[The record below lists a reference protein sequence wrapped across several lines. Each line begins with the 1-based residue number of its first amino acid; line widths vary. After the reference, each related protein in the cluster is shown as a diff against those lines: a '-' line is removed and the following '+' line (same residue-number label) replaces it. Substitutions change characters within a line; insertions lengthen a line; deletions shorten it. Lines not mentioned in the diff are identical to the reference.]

1 MQYAAVCRLVL
12 VGNITLVHLVV
23 GVLCVGCWGYLF
35 SVSFLHN
42 TTRQREAISWR
53 KLLSSVLP
61 MFKHLLLPLT
71 VHIGELWFWFVI
83 FVHSGI
89 ENGMCSIVQC
99 TIRPPKRSFRFS
111 TSARKGSYLSLSK
124 QWIPLGAI

>member
-1 MQYAAVCRLVL
+1 MLQYVDSFYLVISPWYTWSLVYYVLAVGGIFFPSR
-12 VGNITLVHLVV
+12 
-23 GVLCVGCWGYLF
+23 
-35 SVSFLHN
+35 SFII
-42 TTRQREAISWR
+42 RRGREREEAISWR

-89 ENGMCSIVQC
+89 ENGMCAIVQC
-99 TIRPPKRSFRFS
+99 TIRPRGAPLPLLL
-111 TSARKGSYLSLSK
+111 LSLFYICQERVLFVSV
-124 QWIPLGAI
+124 

>member
-1 MQYAAVCRLVL
+1 M
-12 VGNITLVHLVV
+12 
-23 GVLCVGCWGYLF
+23 
-35 SVSFLHN
+35 
-42 TTRQREAISWR
+42 
-53 KLLSSVLP
+53 LP

-111 TSARKGSYLSLSK
+111 TSARKRSYLSLSK
-124 QWIPLGAI
+124 FLPSDWSWRIVMKGGNQGVKIIHIALVNSDPIALK